1 MEVVLASGLSG
12 DIDLVTLQKM
22 ALVYNAV
29 QSGWTVK
36 KREDK
41 YIFSKPHE
49 NKKEVLLEDFLKTFL
64 REHADLGKVCSK

>member
-1 MEVVLASGLSG
+1 
-12 DIDLVTLQKM
+12 M

-29 QSGWTVK
+29 QSGWAVK

-64 REHADLGKVCSK
+64 REHADLGKICSK

>member
-1 MEVVLASGLSG
+1 MEVVLESGLSG

-36 KREDK
+36 KRDDK

-64 REHADLGKVCSK
+64 REHADLSKVCS